1 MSKPVAKDIQLH
13 QKQYEALSFKTQY
26 CAAIAGVR
34 GGKTFVGSYWAGMKI
49 AEQKGHGII
58 CAPTYKMLQ
67 QATLPTFF
75 EQFPEYRRYYKEQ
88 KQMIEFPNGK
98 NVYVRSADDPL
109 SMEGITA
116 DWAWADEAGLF
127 TILAWTVLRSRT
139 SLTRGQI
146 LLTTTPYNMGWLY
159 LDFFKPWQEKR
170 DLDLTVVTWASV
182 DNPYFPADFYEKEKK
197 RLPPEEFAR
206 RYEGQFRKMTGLVYD
221 LWDTQIIQ
229 PIEGLGQK
237 ADARFMGADWGF
249 RNPAALVVIYRYDKA
264 FYIVDEF
271 KKAEMVTSEILAQ
284 MKLFMKE
291 HHINRVYPDPAEPDR
306 LEEARRE
313 QIPVYPVSKDITAG
327 VNYVKS
333 LIFEKRLFVY
343 NTCIATLDE
352 MNQYHYPEP
361 KPNQEGKPPK
371 EEPEKVNDHLMD
383 ALRYALYSQPKEGIK
398 YTASPLAPTHY
409 PEIGL

>member
-1 MSKPVAKDIQLH
+1 MATKDVKLH
-13 QKQYEALSFKTQY
+13 QRQMEAINFSTQY

-34 GGKTFVGSYWAGMKI
+34 GGKTFVGSYWAGKKI

-75 EQFPEYRRYYKEQ
+75 EQFPEYRKFYKEQ

-98 NVYVRSADDPL
+98 NVYIRSADDPL

-116 DWAWADEAGLF
+116 AWAWGDEAGLF
-127 TILAWTVLRSRT
+127 SILAWTVLRSRT

-159 LDFFKPWQEKR
+159 LDFFLPAKEKR

-206 RYEGQFRKMTGLVYD
+206 RYEGQFRKMSGLVFD
-221 LWDTQIIQ
+221 LPETQIIA
-229 PIEGLGQK
+229 PIEDLGAK
-237 ADARFMGADWGF
+237 ADARFIGVDWGF
-249 RNPAALVVIYRYDKA
+249 RNPCGIVVIYRHDDTY
-264 FYIVDEF
+264 YIVDEW
-271 KKAEMVTSEILAQ
+271 KRAEMLTSEILQQLTIMSKDHRAV
-284 MKLFMKE
+284 
-291 HHINRVYPDPAEPDR
+291 RVYPDPAEPDR
-306 LEEARRE
+306 IEEAKRAN
-313 QIPVYPVSKDITAG
+313 IACYPVSKDITGG
-327 VNYVKS
+327 VSFVKT

-343 NTCIATLDE
+343 NTCPNVLEE
-352 MNQYHYPEP
+352 MSQYHYPEP
-361 KPNQEGKPPK
+361 KANQEGKPPR

-383 ALRYALYSQPKEGIK
+383 AMRYALYSHPRSGIVYK
-398 YTASPLAPTHY
+398 ASPLATSFY